1 MYSYI
6 ASLSE
11 LSSFQKSLINRKDTV
26 IGFDIET
33 SGLDPYLNFIRLIQV
48 EIDNK
53 IFLFDAQLLG
63 DKNIIYICSLLQES
77 DSILVGFNLKF
88 DLKFI
93 KSKYNLL
100 FTDLIDLQSAEVMVT
115 NGLALSRY
123 PSLDDICLKY
133 LGIQLDKTV
142 RKKFYEDPFG
152 QITEDMLVYST
163 EDVMYLKRLK
173 DILLVKLIEQK
184 QLDVFNLENRL
195 TPVTV
200 MMELEGILLDKVAW
214 ENLAKLAEVE
224 RDLFHKKIKDY
235 ILNNIDTTK
244 FNSSIELSETL
255 GIKVKLVRDKK
266 YLEQVD
272 STYAL
277 TSWIYERLNPGSHVH
292 MKNALNL
299 FNIPVEDT
307 NEDTL
312 VLFAGEPLI
321 DLILEYRNRA
331 KRVSTYGVSW
341 FENIHPTTGRIHSK
355 FNQLGATSG
364 RYSCVPLDSEI
375 LTLNGWKKY
384 NEVNIGDQVIGFDL
398 QKYQYKIT
406 TIDDITIGKDLV
418 GRLVVNKGHDSKYQ
432 KGILCTA
439 NHKWITK
446 DSKIIGFSNANSIPR
461 KYDTVLM
468 PNVKLQ
474 DCKTSLL
481 DKTQAL
487 LLGWYL
493 SDGFL
498 TGKKNHGLGISLV
511 KGRSIQL
518 LKGWLDENNVSYT
531 LNRYKQ
537 YEYDSHY
544 VSAFH
549 ISSEIF
555 EPIYQTFL
563 THPPS
568 KIIMSLSE
576 ECWEIMYLSMI
587 EGDGSYR
594 RELKKYIGFGSLE
607 TQKKQSCEYFELLS
621 LALAKPYSFSKR
633 KLKSGKPFI
642 YYHLTC
648 SDELYANRNCNWAPE
663 KEMDVWCP
671 TTECGTWVMKQGHIV
686 AITGNS
692 DSINL
697 QNIPKLAEY
706 RATFIARPGYKLL
719 RADYNQEEYRLVG
732 EITED
737 ELIIKAYQEGK
748 DMHTSTAAL
757 VNHCT
762 LDEVIKE
769 QRDDAKNINFASLF
783 GSSAWGLSKK
793 LHISQDVAEDVL
805 IAINTGY
812 PTMVAFRKS
821 FGEAVLSKGHTKTL
835 LGRKRYFD
843 HRRIYKNMEEAEK
856 ENAASMREGY
866 NMLIQGSAADIIKD
880 AMCNLFYNNPFEY
893 KDFHILMQV
902 HDEVVIEV
910 KDEIVNAAIKFV
922 EETMLTAERIYL
934 KVIPAAVE
942 ITVNDYW
949 SK

>member
-173 DILLVKLIEQK
+173 DILLAKLIEQK

-200 MMELEGILLDKVAW
+200 MMELEGILLDKDKW

-364 RYSCVPLDSEI
+364 RYS
-375 LTLNGWKKY
+375 
-384 NEVNIGDQVIGFDL
+384 
-398 QKYQYKIT
+398 
-406 TIDDITIGKDLV
+406 
-418 GRLVVNKGHDSKYQ
+418 
-432 KGILCTA
+432 
-439 NHKWITK
+439 
-446 DSKIIGFSNANSIPR
+446 
-461 KYDTVLM
+461 
-468 PNVKLQ
+468 
-474 DCKTSLL
+474 
-481 DKTQAL
+481 
-487 LLGWYL
+487 
-493 SDGFL
+493 
-498 TGKKNHGLGISLV
+498 
-511 KGRSIQL
+511 
-518 LKGWLDENNVSYT
+518 
-531 LNRYKQ
+531 
-537 YEYDSHY
+537 
-544 VSAFH
+544 
-549 ISSEIF
+549 
-555 EPIYQTFL
+555 
-563 THPPS
+563 
-568 KIIMSLSE
+568 
-576 ECWEIMYLSMI
+576 
-587 EGDGSYR
+587 
-594 RELKKYIGFGSLE
+594 
-607 TQKKQSCEYFELLS
+607 
-621 LALAKPYSFSKR
+621 
-633 KLKSGKPFI
+633 
-642 YYHLTC
+642 
-648 SDELYANRNCNWAPE
+648 
-663 KEMDVWCP
+663 
-671 TTECGTWVMKQGHIV
+671 
-686 AITGNS
+686 S